1 MNAMLMA
8 DTTQPS
14 LWSVPP
20 AIALA
25 ALLVVFSYTAAVR
38 GAAELRGWLLLH
50 SGALVPYALTMV
62 LAPSLS
68 DPEVVTWAFR
78 VSAGAVPVAAVA
90 GLEFRLALIGV
101 KGGTRRVVSLA
112 LAAALAVVCASS
124 PWFVSQVTLSRYGFW
139 FAEPGPLALLWL
151 VVTVGIAGLG
161 QLRLWRAL
169 RTATLDARRRQLR
182 RTWLAH
188 AVTSLGLLDVI
199 AAYHDGWF
207 PIGWLLIGIGSTVM
221 LRAVVLDEL
230 LSARAIDTR
239 APLAVVHVAGA
250 ALLGWYTLELV
261 GGVPWWAQAVALVG
275 SYASV
280 HLAIAVATLITRG
293 ARVSQGTRARFVAE
307 LSARFREVVT
317 SDQLEALVANV
328 SEIGL
333 EAPAFLLVPSGSD
346 WGWSKGGLRLADEL
360 APDPLLVSWLTG
372 QGPLAPEEVALVAP
386 AELRPALEAFLTA
399 QRARLLVPLRARD
412 ELLGLLV
419 FGGER
424 PIIGT
429 ARQLAGSIAERSAEV
444 LSHFRIARQ
453 VGERA
458 LVAREVELA
467 AQIQAAYLPMQARR
481 QLGRLRLIGEW
492 QPATEC
498 GGDFWAV
505 YELSSERTLV
515 VVGDVT
521 GHGMPAALVTA
532 AVRGACDVA
541 VRALGEALELPA
553 LMEYLD
559 AAVRRVGA
567 ERLHM
572 SCVAAVVD
580 AELGEVSFVN
590 AGHATPYLVRAAGA
604 GQEGEVEVLLTRGH
618 ALGAGHPP
626 GAKVGRKALGTG
638 DLLLWYTD
646 GLTDAANLV
655 NEKFGD
661 RRLQRMLR
669 SLVAEPELETA
680 AQRVLD
686 AVANHRGGAPFAD
699 DVTLVLARLMPQAP
713 AVPRTRSGEITVT
726 TPRRPSLK

>member
-1 MNAMLMA
+1 MLMA

-68 DPEVVTWAFR
+68 DPEVVTRAFR
-78 VSAGAVPVAAVA
+78 VGAGAVPLAAAA
-90 GLEFRLALIGV
+90 GLEFRLALIGG
-101 KGGTRRVVSLA
+101 KAGARRTVILA
-112 LAAALAVVCASS
+112 LAGAMAVACSLS
-124 PWFVSQVTLSRYGFW
+124 PWFVSQVALTRYGFW
-139 FAEPGPLALLWL
+139 FAEPGPLAPLW
-151 VVTVGIAGLG
+151 VAVTVGIAAVG
-161 QLRLWRAL
+161 QLRLWRAM
-169 RTATLDARRRQLR
+169 RAATLDARRRQLR
-182 RTWLAH
+182 RTWVAH
-188 AVTSLGLLDVI
+188 AITSLGLLDVV

-207 PIGWLLIGIGSTVM
+207 PLGWLLIGVGSVVM
-221 LRAVVLDEL
+221 LRAMVIEEL

-239 APLAVVHVAGA
+239 APLAVVNVAGA
-250 ALLGWYTLELV
+250 ALLGWSALELV
-261 GGVPWWAQAVALVG
+261 AGVPWWAQAVVLVG

-280 HLAIAVATLITRG
+280 HLAIAVTTLITRG
-293 ARVSQGTRARFVAE
+293 ARVTQGTRARFVAE

-317 SDQLEALVANV
+317 PDQLEALVTNV
-328 SEIGL
+328 AEIGL
-333 EAPAFLLVPSGSD
+333 EAPAALLVPSGSD
-346 WGWSKGGLRLADEL
+346 WGWSRGGQRLADEL

-372 QGPLAPEEVALVAP
+372 QGPLAREEIASVAP
-386 AELRPALEAFLTA
+386 PELRPALDAFLAA
-399 QRARLLVPLRARD
+399 QHARLLVPLRARD
-412 ELLGLLV
+412 ELLGLLML
-419 FGGER
+419 GGER
-424 PIIGT
+424 PLAGA
-429 ARQLAGSIAERSAEV
+429 ARQLAVSIAERSAEA
-444 LSHFRIARQ
+444 LSYFRIARQ

-541 VRALGEALELPA
+541 VRALGEALELPV
-553 LMEYLD
+553 LMEHLD

-580 AELGEVSFVN
+580 AEVGEVSFVN
-590 AGHATPYLVRAAGA
+590 AGHATPYLVRAATPG
-604 GQEGEVEVLLTRGH
+604 GEGEVEVLLTRGH

-626 GAKVGRKALGTG
+626 GAKVSRKSLGTG

-646 GLTDAANLV
+646 GLVDVANPA

-669 SLVAEPELETA
+669 ALAAEPELETA
-680 AQRVLD
+680 ARRLLE
-686 AVANHRGGAPFAD
+686 AVSIHRGGAPFSD
-699 DVTLVLARLMPQAP
+699 DVTLVLAKLAPPAP

-726 TPRRPSLK
+726 AARRPPLA

>member
-1 MNAMLMA
+1 MLMA
-8 DTTQPS
+8 DPAQPS

-25 ALLVVFSYTAAVR
+25 ALLVVFAYTAAVR

-68 DPEVVTWAFR
+68 DPDLVVRAFR
-78 VSAGAVPVAAVA
+78 VSVGAVPVAAVA
-90 GLEFRLALIGV
+90 GLEFRLALIGS
-101 KGGTRRVVSLA
+101 KGGARRVVTLTLA
-112 LAAALAVVCASS
+112 CGLAVACSVS
-124 PWFVSQVTLSRYGFW
+124 PWFVSQVTLTRYGFW

-151 VVTVGIAGLG
+151 AVTIGIAAIG
-161 QLRLWRAL
+161 QFRLWRAM
-169 RTATLDARRRQLR
+169 RAATLEARRRQLR
-182 RTWLAH
+182 RTWVAH
-188 AVTSLGLLDVI
+188 AITSLGLLDVI

-207 PIGWLLIGIGSTVM
+207 PVGWLLIGVGSAVM
-221 LRAVVLDEL
+221 LRAVVFDEL

-239 APLAVVHVAGA
+239 AALAVVHVAGG
-250 ALLGWYTLELV
+250 ALLGWCALELV
-261 GGVPWWAQAVALVG
+261 SGVPWWAQAIALIG

-293 ARVSQGTRARFVAE
+293 ARVTQGTRARFVAE

-317 SDQLEALVANV
+317 AEQLDALVASV
-328 SEIGL
+328 AQIGL
-333 EAPAFLLVPSGSD
+333 EAPAALLVPSGSD
-346 WGWSKGGLRLADEL
+346 WGWSKGGLRLADDV

-372 QGPLAPEEVALVAP
+372 QGPLAPEEVAAVAP
-386 AELRPALEAFLTA
+386 AELRPALDAFLTA
-399 QRARLLVPLRARD
+399 QHARLLVPLRARD

-419 FGGER
+419 LGGER
-424 PIIGT
+424 AIAGP
-429 ARQLAGSIAERSAEV
+429 ARQLAVSIAERSAEV

-541 VRALGEALELPA
+541 VRALGETLELPT

-580 AELGEVSFVN
+580 AGLGEVTFVN
-590 AGHATPYLVRAAGA
+590 AGHATPYLVRAAEPGR
-604 GQEGEVEVLLTRGH
+604 EGEVEVLLARGH
-618 ALGAGHPP
+618 ALGSGHSP
-626 GAKVGRKALGTG
+626 GARVGRKALGTG

-646 GLTDAANLV
+646 GLTDASNPV

-669 SLVAEPELETA
+669 ALAAEPELETA

-699 DVTLVLARLMPQAP
+699 DVTLVLARLSPQAA

-726 TPRRPSLK
+726 APRRPPLA